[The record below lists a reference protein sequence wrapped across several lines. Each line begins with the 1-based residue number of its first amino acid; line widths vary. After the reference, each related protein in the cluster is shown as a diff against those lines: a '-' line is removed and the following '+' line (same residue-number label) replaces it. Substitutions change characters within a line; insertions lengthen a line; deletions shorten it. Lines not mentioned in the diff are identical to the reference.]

1 MKNLIRTF
9 AVELIKLRRS
19 NILLITVCLFIFIP
33 VMMGLLMY
41 LAQHPV
47 MASKMGIV
55 AAKASFFREN
65 TWNGYFEIINQTAAA
80 IGVIGF
86 GFVTS
91 WVFGREY
98 IEHTITDL
106 LALPVRR
113 SSIVVAKFIVVVL
126 WCSVLILVLFL
137 SGVCMGLAVGVPGW
151 TKEVFYHSM
160 HIFLITSYLTIL
172 LSTPVA
178 FLASVSRGII
188 APIGF
193 VILMLIIAQFTG
205 VVGWGPYFPWAIP
218 GVFTISP
225 GTEGME
231 IVTTSYFVLGLTSLV
246 GFFGTIAWWCWADQ
260 N

>member
-1 MKNLIRTF
+1 MKNLLGTF
-9 AVELIKLRRS
+9 GVELIKLRRS
-19 NILLITVCLFIFIP
+19 KILLITVCLFIFIP
-33 VMMGLLMY
+33 LMMGLLMY
-41 LAQHPV
+41 LAQHPQ

-65 TWNGYFEIINQTAAA
+65 SWDGYFEIINQTVTA

-113 SSIVVAKFIVVVL
+113 SSIVVAKFIVVLL
-126 WCSVLILVLFL
+126 WCSVLISVLFF
-137 SGVCMGLAVGVPGW
+137 SGLCMGLTIGIPGW

-160 HIFLITSYLTIL
+160 HIFFLTSYLTVL

-178 FLASVSRGII
+178 FIATASRGII

-193 VILMLIIAQFTG
+193 VILMLIVAQLTA

-218 GVFTISP
+218 GIFTVPP
-225 GTEGME
+225 GTEGMQ
-231 IVTTSYFVLGLTSLV
+231 IVPSSYFVLVITSLA

-260 N
+260 G